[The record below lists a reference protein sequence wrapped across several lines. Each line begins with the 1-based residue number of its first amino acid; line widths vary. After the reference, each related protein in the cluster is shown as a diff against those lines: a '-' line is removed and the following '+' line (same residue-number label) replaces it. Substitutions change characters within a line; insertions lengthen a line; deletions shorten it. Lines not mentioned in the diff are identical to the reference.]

1 MPAGSKA
8 QVQGKLC
15 KAQKEKAAEKELT
28 AKEMQAI
35 DEWCLNLVE
44 SKFTGWS
51 NKQVY
56 KVKRKFQ
63 NYDEDSLM
71 NTIKKS
77 SLRKAPKVDSL
88 LR

>member
-1 MPAGSKA
+1 MPAQSKA
-8 QVQGKLC
+8 QVAGKRSR
-15 KAQKEKAAEKELT
+15 AQLEKSSQKELT